1 MKTKDPSFQALLQLG
16 DQLRVLT
23 SQHRGEMAGERE
35 TPASASVQAQSE
47 LGALLENVR
56 QHNPW
61 FTEESSLYALT
72 YWADALSEDVLEQ
85 WLSAYA
91 APANHPRIVALIMA
105 GNIPLVGFH
114 DLISVLLTGHNALVK
129 SATKDTLLLKYMV
142 DLLTG
147 FNPELKNRIRFTNGK
162 LDTFDTVIA
171 TGSTNTSRYFEYYF
185 SNKPHIIRK
194 NRHGVAVL
202 SGRETP
208 AELGGLA
215 EDVFRYFG
223 MGCRSVSK
231 LYVPKGYDFDPLFN
245 AFYPFKYLIDHQKY
259 GNNYDYNKAV
269 YLMSGSPM
277 LDNGF
282 LLLKEDP
289 GLGSPIGTLFYESYE
304 NHDAVTQRLQAI
316 EEEIQCIV
324 AGSGFPGG
332 IPFGSSQQPGLGT
345 YADGVDTVDFL
356 LKTSAESPSAI

>member
-1 MKTKDPSFQALLQLG
+1 MKTKDPSFRALLQLG
-16 DQLRVLT
+16 EQLRELT
-23 SQHRGEMAGERE
+23 SQRPGKIDLEPEV
-35 TPASASVQAQSE
+35 SASRSVRSQSE
-47 LGALLENVR
+47 LGALLESVR

-61 FTEESSLYALT
+61 FTEESSIYALR
-72 YWADALSEDVLEQ
+72 YWADALSEDALEL

-91 APANHPRIVALIMA
+91 APASSPRVVALIMA
-105 GNIPLVGFH
+105 GDIPLVGFH

-129 SATKDTLLLKYMV
+129 SASKDTLLLKYLV
-142 DLLTG
+142 GLLTG
-147 FNPELKNRIRFTNGK
+147 FDPELKNRIRFTNGK
-162 LDTFDTVIA
+162 LDTFDAVIA

-185 SNKPHIIRK
+185 SGKPHIIRK

-208 AELGGLA
+208 ADLSGLA
-215 EDVFRYFG
+215 EDIFRYFG

-231 LYVPKGYDFDPLFN
+231 LYVPQGYDFDPLFN
-245 AFYPFKYLIDHQKY
+245 AFYPYKYLVDHQKY

-304 NHDAVTQRLQAI
+304 KQDAVAQRLEAI
-316 EEEIQCIV
+316 EEELQCIV
-324 AGSGFPGG
+324 AGSWFPGA

>member
-1 MKTKDPSFQALLQLG
+1 MKTKDPSFQALLKLG
-16 DQLRVLT
+16 EELRRLT
-23 SQHRGEMAGERE
+23 SAHRDKITIEPVEPTPIGAG
-35 TPASASVQAQSE
+35 SQSE

-61 FTEESSLYALT
+61 FTAESSIHALS
-72 YWADALSEDVLEQ
+72 YWADALREDSLEQ
-85 WLSAYA
+85 WMSAYE
-91 APANHPRIVALIMA
+91 APVSNPRIVALILA

-114 DLISVLLTGHNALVK
+114 DLISVLLTGHKALVK
-129 SATKDTLLLKYMV
+129 SATKDTLLLKYLV
-142 DLLTG
+142 SLLIG
-147 FNPELKNRIRFTNGK
+147 FHPSLKSRIRFTNGK
-162 LDTFDTVIA
+162 LDTFDAVIA

-202 SGRETP
+202 SGLETP
-208 AELGGLA
+208 AELKGLA

-231 LYVPKGYDFDPLFN
+231 LYVPQGYDFDPVFN
-245 AFYPFKYLIDHQKY
+245 AFYGHKYLIDHQKY

-282 LLLKEDP
+282 LLLKEDK
-289 GLGSPIGTLFYESYE
+289 GLGSPIGTLFYEAYDKQ
-304 NHDAVTQRLQAI
+304 DAVPQSLQDI
-316 EEEIQCIV
+316 EEELQCIV
-324 AGSGFPGG
+324 AGSWFPGA
-332 IPFGSSQQPGLGT
+332 IPFGSSQQPELGM

-356 LKTSAESPSAI
+356 LKTSTESPSAI

>member
-1 MKTKDPSFQALLQLG
+1 MKTKDPSFRALLQLG
-16 DQLRVLT
+16 EQLRKLT
-23 SQHRGEMAGERE
+23 SERGSDTGVKPIA
-35 TPASASVQAQSE
+35 PASGNGESQNE
-47 LGALLENVR
+47 LDALLENTR
-56 QHNPW
+56 LNNAW
-61 FTEESSLYALT
+61 FTEESCMHALR
-72 YWADALSEDVLEQ
+72 YWAEALSEESLER
-85 WLSAYA
+85 WLSAYE
-91 APANHPRIVALIMA
+91 APGNSARVVALIMA

-114 DLISVLLTGHNALVK
+114 DLISVLLTGHKALVK
-129 SATKDTLLLKYMV
+129 CASKDTLLLKYLV
-142 DLLTG
+142 SLLTRYDPG
-147 FNPELKNRIRFTNGK
+147 LKNRIDFTDGK
-162 LDTFDTVIA
+162 LDTFDAVIA

-185 SNKPHIIRK
+185 SKKPHIIRK

-202 SGRETP
+202 SGQETP
-208 AELGGLA
+208 AELSGLA

-245 AFYPFKYLIDHQKY
+245 AFYPYNYLINHQKY

-282 LLLKEDP
+282 LLLKEDT

-304 NHDAVTQRLQAI
+304 EQGAVVQKLGAMK
-316 EEEIQCIV
+316 EEVQCV
-324 AGSGFPGG
+324 VGGSWVSGA
-332 IPFGSSQQPGLGT
+332 IPFGSAQRPELRT

-356 LKTSAESPSAI
+356 LKTSTESPSAI